1 MTQRSRERQWGRILA
16 ATAAAVVILLGIA
29 LVIRSRVPFYGPARA
44 QQEIRAETLPLVQ
57 DYRLAINRG
66 SMAEAPTTIAR
77 TWCPSK
83 RAEVLKDAEEQIKG
97 RPPETVGETFTNPH
111 FRKINVWRNS
121 ASVVVD
127 ANGFHRQRLT
137 LTLHRAGNGSHYRW
151 QLCSLQDHSLDGQN

>member
-1 MTQRSRERQWGRILA
+1 MVVP
-16 ATAAAVVILLGIA
+16 TAVAVVILLVIA
-29 LVIRSRVPFYGPARA
+29 LVIRSRLPFYGPAQA

-66 SMAEAPTTIAR
+66 TLAEAPTTIAR

-83 RAEVLKDAEEQIKG
+83 RSKVLRDAEEQIKG

-137 LTLHRAGNGSHYRW
+137 LTLHRASKGSHYHW
-151 QLCSLQDHSLDGQN
+151 QLCSFKDHSLDGQN